1 MNDNVDPIERLQ
13 GYLQTARMQGVKP
26 FYLLIDD
33 DFRLRA
39 PRGQAR
45 FYGFDGLSPDSDL
58 SDQLLFLVGQDQDPG
73 ATLHLPMLELPN
85 GTYCELHAIRLKNG
99 WGLAFCDASIQQQ
112 LQARYQQMAH
122 ELALAQYQLKHQHQQ
137 LQEANEAKS
146 RFIARMS
153 HEFRT
158 PLSSILGFTELAHED
173 MGDPWRLNADLEA
186 ISRGANYLL
195 SLVDNLL
202 DHAVLEQGELI
213 IHPTSCEP
221 YRLIDDLEQL
231 FQPAAHQ
238 KGLSLAW
245 WLDAGVPDHLWIDE
259 VRLRQVMVNLIG
271 NAIKFTQE
279 GGITVSMEWHDERL
293 KVQVEDTGSGIS
305 ESEQA
310 RLFEAFMQ
318 ADAGKSARGAGLG
331 LTISREIVRRMG
343 GDLTLRSR
351 PGRGTRIRF
360 DIKAPA
366 RAGSEA
372 GKVSLEGMRILLLE
386 QDPDIRKLLTIFL
399 KTAGAE
405 LLEAGGQ
412 QKALE
417 LLSKKPQLALCHLLD
432 PPQHRLL
439 LRVLRQAGFQGPV
452 LAIGSQDDQD
462 LLNEILRAGYADLIT
477 TPIRRTELLA
487 RLTEVHS
494 KQEDRA

>member
-33 DFRLRA
+33 DLRLRA
-39 PRGQAR
+39 ARGQAR

-221 YRLIDDLEQL
+221 YRLIDDLVRIPLKMTADSEERDRLAHRFLTGAGFLLRAVTIGQL
-231 FQPAAHQ
+231 GGQFAHRFPAQFEA
-238 KGLSLAW
+238 
-245 WLDAGVPDHLWIDE
+245 
-259 VRLRQVMVNLIG
+259 VR
-271 NAIKFTQE
+271 
-279 GGITVSMEWHDERL
+279 TVQQS
-293 KVQVEDTGSGIS
+293 VEDGVRQG
-305 ESEQA
+305 
-310 RLFEAFMQ
+310 RL
-318 ADAGKSARGAGLG
+318 AD
-331 LTISREIVRRMG
+331 V
-343 GDLTLRSR
+343 
-351 PGRGTRIRF
+351 
-360 DIKAPA
+360 
-366 RAGSEA
+366 
-372 GKVSLEGMRILLLE
+372 V
-386 QDPDIRKLLTIFL
+386 
-399 KTAGAE
+399 
-405 LLEAGGQ
+405 
-412 QKALE
+412 
-417 LLSKKPQLALCHLLD
+417 
-432 PPQHRLL
+432 
-439 LRVLRQAGFQGPV
+439 VPV
-452 LAIGSQDDQD
+452 LG
-462 LLNEILRAGYADLIT
+462 G
-477 TPIRRTELLA
+477 
-487 RLTEVHS
+487 
-494 KQEDRA
+494 